1 MLVVRKHTTPCGDG
15 EPYLP
20 ISVDAVLGRQDVTL
34 RTPHGTIDAPT
45 ASQLATAGP
54 DSYLDL
60 PGNALRPGCS
70 YEKWYNQIRE
80 GHSPSIYARV
90 VTDQGHVVVQYWFYY
105 VYNDWNDRHES
116 DWEMIQ
122 VDFDVPTVAA
132 ALRTEPAQ
140 TAYAQHEGSEVADW
154 GEDKLRLVDGTHPVV
169 YPGQG
174 SHASYYSQEH
184 WLGRG
189 PATGFGCDN
198 TTAPGTQ
205 IRPQVILLPST
216 VPTDP
221 NDPFAWLA
229 FTGHWGE
236 KQPTFNNGPTGPA
249 TKTQWST
256 PIAWVDD
263 EGRPASVD
271 LPQVPTMA
279 TTAFCGMVSQGST
292 LFLKLLAQP
301 VLTGGLILAA
311 VALAIWLAARTKWR
325 HSAPGTVDRERSVGQ
340 ILAAMFAIAWRLT
353 AQLLPVAGVLFVSTY
368 IVRTLTRLAIHIG
381 PKGTITDL
389 DPGVNAWWTWVI
401 AGIGWVLV
409 AIIDA
414 VCAAIVLDLLE
425 QLRDGHTPDVRA
437 AAREVNEHRT
447 PVYVF
452 LVTVLLVGTAF
463 ITFWLAPLA
472 LVMLTLWSVA
482 MAAAAVEERPLRAAF
497 KRSAQLVR
505 TRPVKSAIVALLLVL
520 TAAGVGPV
528 VGGALLLL
536 TGWPIWIEDLIG
548 GLMTAVVIPA
558 AVIGLGLLFFDLRRR
573 ADQTQ

>member
-1 MLVVRKHTTPCGDG
+1 M
-15 EPYLP
+15 
-20 ISVDAVLGRQDVTL
+20 DAVLGRPDVTL
-34 RTPHGTIDAPT
+34 RTPHGTITAPT
-45 ASQLATAGP
+45 SSQLATAGP
-54 DSYLDL
+54 DSYLNL
-60 PGNALRPGCS
+60 PGDALRPGCD
-70 YEKWYNQIRE
+70 YEKWYDKIRE
-80 GHSPSIYARV
+80 GHEPTIYSRV
-90 VTDQGHVVVQYWFYY
+90 VTDQGQVAVQYWFYY

-122 VDFDVPTVAA
+122 VDFDAPTVAA
-132 ALRTEPAQ
+132 ALATEPAQ

-154 GEDKLRLVDGTHPVV
+154 GSDKLRIVNGTHPVV

-189 PATGFGCDN
+189 SATGFGCDD
-198 TTAPGTQ
+198 TTAPGTEV
-205 IRPQVILLPST
+205 RPQVTLLPTT
-216 VPTDP
+216 VPTNP
-221 NDPFAWLA
+221 KDPFAWLA

-249 TKTQWST
+249 TKTQWRT
-256 PIAWVDD
+256 PIAWVED

-279 TTAFCGMVSQGST
+279 TIAFCGMVSQGST
-292 LFLKLLAQP
+292 LFLRLLAQP
-301 VLTGGLILAA
+301 VLTGAAILAA
-311 VALAIWLAARTKWR
+311 LALIGWLIARTTWR
-325 HSAPGTVDRERSVGQ
+325 HSDPTTVDRKRTVGQ

-353 AQLLPVAGVLFVSTY
+353 PQLLPIAGVLFLSTY
-368 IVRTLTRLAIHIG
+368 LVRTLTRLATHIG

-389 DPGVNAWWTWVI
+389 DPGVNAWWTWVV
-401 AGIGWVLV
+401 AGLSWALV
-409 AIIDA
+409 AVIDA
-414 VCAAIVLDLLE
+414 VCAAVVLDLLE
-425 QLRDGHTPDVRA
+425 QRRDGRTADLRA
-437 AAREVNEHRT
+437 AAIEAKAHRT

-463 ITFWLAPLA
+463 ITFWLAPVA

-482 MAAAAVEERPLRAAF
+482 MAASAQEERPLRAAF
-497 KRSAQLVR
+497 RRSAALVR

-520 TAAGVGPV
+520 TAAGIGPFV
-528 VGGALLLL
+528 SGVLLLL

-548 GLMTAVVIPA
+548 GLMTAVVMPA

-573 ADQTQ
+573 ADQPKAGTA